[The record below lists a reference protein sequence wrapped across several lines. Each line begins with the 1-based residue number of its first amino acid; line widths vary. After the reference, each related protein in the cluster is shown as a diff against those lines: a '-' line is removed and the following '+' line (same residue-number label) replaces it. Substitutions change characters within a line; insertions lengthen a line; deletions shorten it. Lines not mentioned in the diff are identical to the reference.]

1 MVASTDD
8 LPLALRRTR
17 RSNVGIPAA
26 IKTAE
31 STSTS
36 SIPKTPRKTSKRRVR
51 FSDPGP
57 GASTPARGLTST
69 GLTPMVRRTSLGKVA
84 TTNAR
89 RQSTPARTVS
99 GSGLDAPD
107 APSPLSG
114 EVHFLPLRQVLD
126 GRIQR
131 RIRRRG
137 LSEEMNSINEEKRA
151 QNQKTKEEMCRLRS
165 LLKEKDA
172 EIYQLQNATIVL
184 DTDRIW
190 ELERQVDELRDQLD
204 NRTIDNSRT
213 IEWTLAARDPY
224 ADDFMDTA
232 DDADDFGEATC
243 AELVCGTPSRTRASF
258 PSPPLTSPARPST
271 PSYRRQFMPQTP
283 AFHHTGVQADLPD
296 PDKQRL
302 EDELASLQLEVAKL
316 TATLDSY
323 SSMKDRLS
331 ERLASFTPP
340 QARQSLS
347 DLENPH
353 QPLEDK
359 LERLFQSLSD
369 KTAAMLEL
377 TSRLSALGFPGNDGS
392 EMLASLASG
401 FRTARLELEYL
412 TPGEIEL
419 PLSSHGAEVLD
430 LILTRLRDL
439 AKKAIEDES
448 SIDEYHAL
456 ELSLRQ
462 QLGSRV
468 AAMDTLS
475 ADLSRT
481 QNLLSQRDGHIKELE
496 VSIDRLK
503 GATSGYVREISELE
517 SLVGRMEGEHRDT
530 LAAKDARIESDR
542 RIIETRNESIASLEA
557 KLAEAVTQTEA
568 LLKEMDEME
577 AAKVKDIARI
587 NSRAGGA
594 LALRDARVAELRFE
608 IDRVNA
614 SLRGA
619 HETIKDLRVEKAS
632 LERNLADEKTR
643 AKAVID
649 SMKEELE
656 RVVSSSREMLSTP
669 TRAVAD
675 DSVYSTARKDLDEG
689 LGGRLSSPL
698 TGGVSVRRGSLLA
711 GDLARKSSTKRK
723 RRRYDS
729 GLGFLD
735 EDEDEILAHSS
746 DI

>member
-1 MVASTDD
+1 
-8 LPLALRRTR
+8 
-17 RSNVGIPAA
+17 
-26 IKTAE
+26 
-31 STSTS
+31 
-36 SIPKTPRKTSKRRVR
+36 
-51 FSDPGP
+51 
-57 GASTPARGLTST
+57 
-69 GLTPMVRRTSLGKVA
+69 
-84 TTNAR
+84 
-89 RQSTPARTVS
+89 
-99 GSGLDAPD
+99 
-107 APSPLSG
+107 
-114 EVHFLPLRQVLD
+114 
-126 GRIQR
+126 
-131 RIRRRG
+131 
-137 LSEEMNSINEEKRA
+137 MNSINEEKRL
-151 QNQKTKEEMCRLRS
+151 QNLKAKEEMNRLRS

-172 EIYQLQNATIVL
+172 EIYQLQNATIIL

-190 ELERQVDELRDQLD
+190 ELEKQIDELRDQLD

-224 ADDFMDTA
+224 AGDFMDTA
-232 DDADDFGEATC
+232 EDADDFGEATR
-243 AELVCGTPSRTRASF
+243 AELLCGTPSRVRDSF

-271 PSYRRQFMPQTP
+271 PSYRRQFIPQTP
-283 AFHHTGVQADLPD
+283 SSQHTGVQADLPD
-296 PDKQRL
+296 LDKQRL
-302 EDELASLQLEVAKL
+302 EDELASLQLEVTKL
-316 TATLDSY
+316 TSTLESY
-323 SSMKDRLS
+323 TSMKDRLT

-340 QARQSLS
+340 QAQQSLTHP
-347 DLENPH
+347 DKPH
-353 QPLEDK
+353 QSLEEG
-359 LERLFQSLSD
+359 LEGLFRALSD
-369 KTAAMLEL
+369 KTAAMLDL
-377 TSRLSALGFPGNDGS
+377 TSKLSALGFPGNDGS

-448 SIDEYHAL
+448 SIDEYHEL

-462 QLGSRV
+462 QLGARV

-475 ADLSRT
+475 ADLSHA
-481 QNLLSQRDGHIKELE
+481 QHLLGQRDNRIKELE

-517 SLVGRMEGEHRDT
+517 TLVSRMEGEHRDAI
-530 LAAKDARIESDR
+530 AAKDARIESDR
-542 RIIETRNESIASLEA
+542 RIIETRDEGAAALEA

-577 AAKVKDIARI
+577 AAKVKDIALV

-594 LALRDARVAELRFE
+594 LALRDARVAELRHE

-619 HETIKDLRVEKAS
+619 HETIKDLRVEKS
-632 LERNLADEKTR
+632 CLERNLADEKAR

-656 RVVSSSREMLSTP
+656 RIVSSSREMLSTP
-669 TRAVAD
+669 KKGAYD
-675 DSVYSTARKDLDEG
+675 DNIYSSARKDLDEG

-698 TGGVSVRRGSLLA
+698 TGGVEVRRGSLLA

-735 EDEDEILAHSS
+735 EDEDEILAHASE
-746 DI
+746 I